1 MTSDTRM
8 PVSVVAIVG
17 TQTLRTINMKKTLV
31 VAVLLATSSLGV
43 AHGFFAGS
51 TYSETISINDS
62 RIHSDKNGQIIDIER
77 EQGALV
83 VTAVPSNGFFGLKVG
98 DTIAKID
105 GKTVSSTKDF
115 TTVLNESGR
124 TATFSI
130 IRAGSPMDIVVQRHG
145 GFDRFI

>member
-1 MTSDTRM
+1 
-8 PVSVVAIVG
+8 
-17 TQTLRTINMKKTLV
+17 MKKTLV
-31 VAVLLATSSLGV
+31 VAVLLATSALGV

-62 RIHSDKNGQIIDIER
+62 HIRSDKNGQVIDIDR
-77 EQGALV
+77 KQGALV
-83 VTAVPSNGFFGLKVG
+83 VAALPSDGFFGLKVG

-105 GKTVSSTKDF
+105 GKPVSSTKDF
-115 TTVLNESGR
+115 TTVLSESGP

-130 IRAGSPMDIVVQRHG
+130 IRAGSPMDMVVQRHG

>member
-1 MTSDTRM
+1 M
-8 PVSVVAIVG
+8 
-17 TQTLRTINMKKTLV
+17 INVNKTLV
-31 VAVLLATSSLGV
+31 VAVLLATSALGV

-62 RIHSDKNGQIIDIER
+62 HIHSDRNGRIIDIER
-77 EQGALV
+77 KQGALV
-83 VTAVPSNGFFGLKVG
+83 VTSLPSDGFFGLKVG

-105 GKTVSSTKDF
+105 GKPVSSTSDF
-115 TTVLNESGR
+115 TAVLGKSGP